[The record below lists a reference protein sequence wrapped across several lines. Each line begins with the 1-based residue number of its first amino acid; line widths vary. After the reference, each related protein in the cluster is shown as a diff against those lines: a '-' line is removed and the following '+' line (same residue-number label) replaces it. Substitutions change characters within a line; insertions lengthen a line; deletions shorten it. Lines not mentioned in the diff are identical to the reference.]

1 MNWVIKMVNIELLPP
16 KLKVDINTQ
25 LRLRVLAGV
34 LYELTEI
41 CGVHIEDDLSKGI
54 IERDIIEKITISF
67 QDSNEDSHG
76 RIHFLIDWEKFEL
89 LVRTDDSSE
98 LYKGIDF
105 SNGYCNAL
113 DKKLLKVLQ
122 VHVKQLKKAYDINGV
137 ICTFHYRKKYT
148 ETEDIHNA
156 ARQFMG
162 HIKTKKENTVT
173 DKQFAKSLETA
184 FQGLDGILRIKFEF
198 D

>member
-1 MNWVIKMVNIELLPP
+1 M
-16 KLKVDINTQ
+16 
-25 LRLRVLAGV
+25 
-34 LYELTEI
+34 
-41 CGVHIEDDLSKGI
+41 
-54 IERDIIEKITISF
+54 
-67 QDSNEDSHG
+67 
-76 RIHFLIDWEKFEL
+76 
-89 LVRTDDSSE
+89 
-98 LYKGIDF
+98 
-105 SNGYCNAL
+105 
-113 DKKLLKVLQ
+113 KVLQ